1 MEEIYANMKPPKAA
15 DPKLFRNQTGPRSSQ
30 RSFHSVILCLGLLSV
45 FLLLGLIV
53 LGVHYRDSAADLS
66 SIKQNLTERLQ
77 ASNDQLSFMTEERDQ
92 LNASL
97 TEMTKERDRLQTLSK
112 QKKTCPAGWKMFS
125 CSCYLLSQ
133 ESGSWNKGREDCR
146 SKGADL
152 VVINSAEEQT
162 FLSTFANKPTWIGLN
177 DIQTEGTW
185 MWVDGTPLTLS
196 YWNTNQPDNGGGN
209 DQWGEEDCAHI
220 RMDDNTLWND
230 LSCTSSLQWICEKQP

>member
-112 QKKTCPAGWKMFS
+112 QNKTCPAGWSMFS
-125 CSCYLLSQ
+125 CSCYLLS
-133 ESGSWNKGREDCR
+133 EKSGSWDEGRKDCEER
-146 SKGADL
+146 GADL
-152 VVINSAEEQT
+152 VVINSDEEQT
-162 FLSTFANKPTWIGLN
+162 FLSTLKKGHTWIGLN
-177 DIQTEGTW
+177 DRQTEGTW
-185 MWVDGTPLTLS
+185 MWVDGTPLTQS
-196 YWNTNQPDNGGGN
+196 YWGENQPDNDGGSK
-209 DQWGEEDCAHI
+209 DYGEEDCAHL
-220 RMDDNTLWND
+220 RNNEKARWND
-230 LSCTSSLQWICEKQP
+230 ISCTASLQWICEKLP